1 MLKEVIDRQMDSSKK
16 PEWLI
21 KDYPPLTGD
30 TSKEA
35 VRSQTIKYPKVVRQ
49 MDDPPIAN
57 QMYGNL
63 SFMFFDDPKTLSTGK
78 KVYGFCKVRGVWPT
92 ETTATEDSKRIIREV
107 DSRFQIRI
115 APIGAWV
122 PLTNENAFCKDLLDV
137 STKDDDMNQLRS
149 EAIKQKEG
157 EQRKIMR
164 ELKEREEDVCT
175 EDLYDDKTTL
185 KYYSMKRV
193 TEMRL
198 SEACEINR
206 KKLVKTEYNQHKVR
220 LELKQLELDKP
231 QYKDEWVECYNQE
244 REKSGIFAYV
254 PGEDEFDEYE
264 KTTAEELE
272 QSLQDSTVKV
282 NEYEADESKNEW
294 GG

>member
-1 MLKEVIDRQMDSSKK
+1 
-16 PEWLI
+16 
-21 KDYPPLTGD
+21 
-30 TSKEA
+30 
-35 VRSQTIKYPKVVRQ
+35 

-122 PLTNENAFCKDLLDV
+122 PLTNENAFCRDLLDV
-137 STKDDDMNQLRS
+137 STQEDNMNQLRS

-157 EQRKIMR
+157 DQRRIMK
-164 ELKEREEDVCT
+164 ELREREEEVKE
-175 EDLYDDKTTL
+175 EDIYDDPTSL
-185 KYYSMKRV
+185 KYYAMKRV

-198 SEACEINR
+198 TESCGINR
-206 KKLVKTEYNQHKVR
+206 KKLEKTEHNQLKVR
-220 LELKQLELDKP
+220 IELKRLEQDNP
-231 QYKDEWVECYNQE
+231 QYTDEWIECYNQE
-244 REKSGIFAYV
+244 REKSGLFEYV
-254 PGEDEFDEYE
+254 PGENEFEEYE
-264 KTTAEELE
+264 KTVLE
-272 QSLQDSTVKV
+272 DLEKKFLESDIKIK
-282 NEYEADESKNEW
+282 EYKAAESKNEW
-294 GG
+294 DS

>member
-1 MLKEVIDRQMDSSKK
+1 MDSKDAPKK

-21 KDYPPLTGD
+21 GDYPPLTGKIGD
-30 TSKEA
+30 EA
-35 VRSQTIKYPKVVRQ
+35 VRSQTIKFPKVVRQ

-122 PLTNENAFCKDLLDV
+122 PLTNENAFCRDLLDV
-137 STKDDDMNQLRS
+137 TSKDDDMNQLRS
-149 EAIKQKEG
+149 EAVKQKEG
-157 EQRKIMR
+157 EQRRIMR
-164 ELKEREEDVCT
+164 ELKEREEDVRT
-175 EDLYDDKTTL
+175 EDIYDDTTTL
-185 KYYSMKRV
+185 KYYAMKRV

-198 SEACEINR
+198 TEACEINR
-206 KKLVKTEYNQHKVR
+206 KKLEKIEHNQLKIRIELKR
-220 LELKQLELDKP
+220 LEQRNP
-231 QYKDEWVECYNQE
+231 QYTDEWVECYNQE

-264 KTTAEELE
+264 KITLEDLEKKFPNSDVKIKGYEVAE
-272 QSLQDSTVKV
+272 
-282 NEYEADESKNEW
+282 AKNEW
-294 GG
+294 GP

>member
-1 MLKEVIDRQMDSSKK
+1 MDSPKK

-21 KDYPPLTGD
+21 EDYPPLAGD

-92 ETTATEDSKRIIREV
+92 ETTATEDSKRIIREI

-115 APIGAWV
+115 APVGAWV

-137 STKDDDMNQLRS
+137 DTKDDMNQLRS
-149 EAIKQKEG
+149 EAVKQKEG

-198 SEACEINR
+198 TEACEINR
-206 KKLVKTEYNQHKVR
+206 KKLVKTEHNQHKIR
-220 LELKQLELDKP
+220 LELKHLERGNP
-231 QYKDEWVECYNQE
+231 QYKEEWVECYNQE
-244 REKSGIFAYV
+244 RKKSGIFAYV

-264 KTTAEELE
+264 KITAEELE
-272 QSLQDSTVKV
+272 KALQDSTLQI
-282 NEYEADESKNEW
+282 NEYETTESKTEW
-294 GG
+294 RG

>member
-1 MLKEVIDRQMDSSKK
+1 MDSPKK

-21 KDYPPLTGD
+21 NDYPPLTGAAC
-30 TSKEA
+30 KEA

-115 APIGAWV
+115 APVGSWV

-198 SEACEINR
+198 TEACEINR
-206 KKLVKTEYNQHKVR
+206 KKLVKTEHNQHKIR
-220 LELKQLELDKP
+220 LELKRLEQDNP
-231 QYKDEWVECYNQE
+231 HYKDDWVECYNQE
-244 REKSGIFAYV
+244 RKKSGIFAYV

-272 QSLQDSTVKV
+272 QLLQDSTIKV
-282 NEYEADESKNEW
+282 NEYEAAESKNEW
-294 GG
+294 RG

>member
-1 MLKEVIDRQMDSSKK
+1 MDSKDAPKK

-21 KDYPPLTGD
+21 GDYPPLTGKIGD
-30 TSKEA
+30 EA
-35 VRSQTIKYPKVVRQ
+35 VRSQTIKFPKVVRQ

-92 ETTATEDSKRIIREV
+92 ETTATEDSKLIIREV

-122 PLTNENAFCKDLLDV
+122 PLTNENAFCRDLLDV
-137 STKDDDMNQLRS
+137 TSKDDDMNQLRS
-149 EAIKQKEG
+149 EAVKQKEG
-157 EQRKIMR
+157 EQRRIMR
-164 ELKEREEDVCT
+164 ELKEREEDVRT
-175 EDLYDDKTTL
+175 EDIYDDTTTL
-185 KYYSMKRV
+185 KYYAMKRV

-198 SEACEINR
+198 TEACEINR
-206 KKLVKTEYNQHKVR
+206 KKLEKTEHNQLKIRIELKR
-220 LELKQLELDKP
+220 LEQRNP
-231 QYKDEWVECYNQE
+231 QYTDEWVECYNQE

-264 KTTAEELE
+264 KITLEDLEKKFPNSDVKIKGYEVAE
-272 QSLQDSTVKV
+272 
-282 NEYEADESKNEW
+282 AKNEW
-294 GG
+294 GP